1 MGFLPVVFQVL
12 LNYNSTLL
20 MLQQWIVAPAR
31 VLHHRF
37 IVMKMGMVVAPLWHT
52 GPDLPLY
59 SSVAMHFLI
68 YTLLLPH
75 TEVPVEGPEA

>member
-1 MGFLPVVFQVL
+1 
-12 LNYNSTLL
+12 
-20 MLQQWIVAPAR
+20 